1 MNTGDLWRTRNSKS
15 KMTTS
20 GCIRN
25 QFWQGLSIVNTRAE
39 NEVWTTYWKV
49 RPKKKKL
56 KKNILSPWNFGS
68 NIGLF
73 HFHSKRLSS
82 RRQTQLSGKNY
93 RGKIFPSCLFLF
105 SKVRGF
111 TSQTQELALPA
122 FLLSGII
129 LTLKS
134 WLDDTKSTMSN
145 IQMTEQM
152 HKLKKAHFC

>member
-1 MNTGDLWRTRNSKS
+1 MQYEHWWPPENPELQVKNDNLWLYKKSVLTRPVNCKH
-15 KMTTS
+15 
-20 GCIRN
+20 
-25 QFWQGLSIVNTRAE
+25 QG
-39 NEVWTTYWKV
+39 WK
-49 RPKKKKL
+49 RSLNNILKGQAKKKIL

-82 RRQTQLSGKNY
+82 RRQNQLSGKNY

-122 FLLSGII
+122 FLINGII

-145 IQMTEQM
+145 IQMT
-152 HKLKKAHFC
+152 